1 MKSGTV
7 LPLALVFLEVGL
19 AFGDLLFLNMSFR
32 IICFSSM
39 KNIMDILI
47 FYCIKSIDCFG

>member
-19 AFGDLLFLNMSFR
+19 AFGDLLFLNMIFR